1 MDKVSYALGLGIGQ
15 QLKSMGAQDLCI
27 DDFAQAI
34 KDVLE
39 NKELA
44 VSHHEAQSI
53 VTQYFQE
60 KEAAMNK
67 EKEAKGK
74 QAKADGEKFL
84 KENAQKEGV
93 VTTASGLQYMILEEG
108 DGKSPKATDKVRCH
122 YEGMLID
129 GTLFDSSLQRGEPA
143 DFPLNGV
150 IAGWTEGLQLMKE
163 GAKYRFFIPYL
174 LGYGTGGAGNSIPP
188 YSTLI
193 FDVELIKVL

>member
-74 QAKADGEKFL
+74 QAKALRILG
-84 KENAQKEGV
+84 NAASMNVIWHNIRIIKML
-93 VTTASGLQYMILEEG
+93 VTRVICWKRLTTR
-108 DGKSPKATDKVRCH
+108 KRTPKPV
-122 YEGMLID
+122 
-129 GTLFDSSLQRGEPA
+129 P
-143 DFPLNGV
+143 
-150 IAGWTEGLQLMKE
+150 
-163 GAKYRFFIPYL
+163 
-174 LGYGTGGAGNSIPP
+174 
-188 YSTLI
+188 
-193 FDVELIKVL
+193 

>member
-129 GTLFDSSLQRGEPA
+129 GTLFDSSRMDRRTPTDERRCKIPFLYPLLTGLRCRRRRKFHPALQHINFRC
-143 DFPLNGV
+143 
-150 IAGWTEGLQLMKE
+150 
-163 GAKYRFFIPYL
+163 
-174 LGYGTGGAGNSIPP
+174 GTH
-188 YSTLI
+188 
-193 FDVELIKVL
+193 

>member
-108 DGKSPKATDKVRCH
+108 DGKSPKATRCVAIMK
-122 YEGMLID
+122 GC
-129 GTLFDSSLQRGEPA
+129 SS
-143 DFPLNGV
+143 
-150 IAGWTEGLQLMKE
+150 TE
-163 GAKYRFFIPYL
+163 RFLTAACNAANRPIFR
-174 LGYGTGGAGNSIPP
+174 
-188 YSTLI
+188 ST
-193 FDVELIKVL
+193 E

>member
-67 EKEAKGK
+67 RK
-74 QAKADGEKFL
+74 Q
-84 KENAQKEGV
+84 
-93 VTTASGLQYMILEEG
+93 TA
-108 DGKSPKATDKVRCH
+108 RN
-122 YEGMLID
+122 
-129 GTLFDSSLQRGEPA
+129 SSRKTRRKRAWSRL
-143 DFPLNGV
+143 
-150 IAGWTEGLQLMKE
+150 
-163 GAKYRFFIPYL
+163 
-174 LGYGTGGAGNSIPP
+174 PP
-188 YSTLI
+188 DCNT
-193 FDVELIKVL
+193 

>member
-129 GTLFDSSLQRGEPA
+129 GTLRQQPATRRTGRFSAQRSNRRMDRRPPTDERRCKIPFLYPLLTGLRCRRRRKFHPALQHI
-143 DFPLNGV
+143 DF
-150 IAGWTEGLQLMKE
+150 
-163 GAKYRFFIPYL
+163 RC
-174 LGYGTGGAGNSIPP
+174 GTH
-188 YSTLI
+188 
-193 FDVELIKVL
+193 